1 MSIIYCWVFLKSSLS
16 ETMYLLGNLLFFK
29 IHVNHFMA
37 WDDSPSANVISK
49 CMLWVRGLVPLWVL
63 RHFLSLI
70 SSCTQSPCPCSNPL
84 LTRTSTGDTQTQFCL
99 SFCGVSGSWCTQG
112 LFEPSEHLWRVWG
125 LMLNTILPLLLSCFF
140 ILFMG
145 FSRQEYWSGL
155 PFPSPV
161 DHILSDLST
170 MTCPPWWPHTKA

>member
-1 MSIIYCWVFLKSSLS
+1 MFYSYIVLLIYVN

-112 LFEPSEHLWRVWG
+112 MFEPSEHLWQVWG
-125 LMLNTILPLLLSCFF
+125 LVLNVIFAPPTILLGLLWPLDMGYFLTVTPAPHSC
-140 ILFMG
+140 
-145 FSRQEYWSGL
+145 
-155 PFPSPV
+155 
-161 DHILSDLST
+161 D
-170 MTCPPWWPHTKA
+170 

>member
-1 MSIIYCWVFLKSSLS
+1 MFYSYIVLLIYVN

-99 SFCGVSGSWCTQG
+99 SFCGVSGSWCTQD
-112 LFEPSEHLWRVWG
+112 LFEPSEHLWWEWG
-125 LMLNTILPLLLSCFF
+125 LILNANSPLLSSCWGLSFALGWGYISLNLLQCH
-140 ILFMG
+140 G
-145 FSRQEYWSGL
+145 VAT
-155 PFPSPV
+155 PV
-161 DHILSDLST
+161 QIKERYINLN
-170 MTCPPWWPHTKA
+170 AEF